1 MCAGDRLS
9 AGHRGM
15 QVVQQLERDVGVR
28 CGGVANRQA
37 ARVGVGAVAHVLEDV
52 FGVGERRHAD
62 PLRTFGA
69 HVRAHHDVAPH
80 PHRHRV
86 AADPRRDEAA
96 LDRLRRAVVR
106 TAGAIPSGA
115 HRRSELAA
123 GVDLV

>member
-1 MCAGDRLS
+1 VFSVSFNTCSTTVLFIRYVGLADR
-9 AGHRGM
+9 
-15 QVVQQLERDVGVR
+15 E
-28 CGGVANRQA
+28 A
-37 ARVGVGAVAHVLEDV
+37 ARLGLGAIAHVLEDV

-96 LDRLRRAVVR
+96 LDGLRRAVVR
-106 TAGAIPSGA
+106 TAGAIPGGT

-123 GVDLV
+123 GVDLI